1 MSTLGE
7 RIRHIR
13 EIILKQN
20 QTSFAESLGFSRL
33 ATISD
38 YEKDKRNPD
47 IETLR
52 KIAVIGNVRLEW
64 LLTGEGPVSVYEP
77 SGPALGVKDTGAAV
91 YSQDFV
97 EVKVYDML
105 SAKGPGD
112 FPGTD
117 PIDLILVPKQDSRRG
132 PAAIRVKGDGMAPTI
147 LNGATV
153 GIDTGDRRLVSGA
166 LYAVWLNYEGATVKR
181 IFVFHDR
188 ILLKPDNLSFPETSI
203 PTGGAG
209 EEFIIGKVVWLYQR
223 YQQ

>member
-7 RIRHIR
+7 RIKHIR

-20 QTSFAESLGFSRL
+20 QASFAESLGFSRF

-38 YEKDKRNPD
+38 YEKNKRNPD

-52 KIAVIGNVRLEW
+52 KIAGIGSVKLEW
-64 LLTGEGPVSVYEP
+64 LLTGEGPVSVHEP

-91 YSQDFV
+91 YSQGFE

-117 PIDLILVPKQDSRRG
+117 PIDLILVPRQDSRRG
-132 PAAIRVKGDGMAPTI
+132 PAAIRVKGDGMAPAI
-147 LNGATV
+147 LSGATV
-153 GIDTGDRRLVSGA
+153 GIDTVDRHLVSGG
-166 LYAVWLNYEGATVKR
+166 LYAVWLNYEGVTVKR

-188 ILLKPDNLSFPETSI
+188 ILLKPDNPSFPETSI
-203 PTGGAG
+203 PTGNSG

-223 YQQ
+223 Y